1 MEAYSL
7 EQSLEPLSISD
18 AGSSTGSS
26 PENQSAPT
34 AKLNLHNNSPSFLWD
49 QYLDLKTGEIM
60 YSVDWERGREANRR
74 GWNTGA
80 IGKRQG
86 GRRCDDEEGEEEERE
101 GGSGTDSDAGS
112 CRAPVGCCNKGYL
125 VAAPAGGAPQMIVE
139 EEEVLVVAGCKQCL
153 MYFMLPK
160 VADECPKCSSP
171 LLHLSSF

>member
-34 AKLNLHNNSPSFLWD
+34 SKLNLHDTSPPFLWD

-60 YSVDWERGREANRR
+60 YSVDWGRGRKAKRG
-74 GWNTGA
+74 GWNTRA
-80 IGKRQG
+80 TGKRQG
-86 GRRCDDEEGEEEERE
+86 GRRSNDEGGEEEDQAE
-101 GGSGTDSDAGS
+101 GSGTDSDAGS
-112 CRAPVGCCNKGYL
+112 CRTPGGCCNKRYL
-125 VAAPAGGAPQMIVE
+125 VAAAGGGTAEKMVE
-139 EEEVLVVAGCKQCL
+139 EGEVLVVAGCKQCL

-160 VADECPKCSSP
+160 VADECPRCSSP
-171 LLHLSSF
+171 LLHLTSL